1 MKWIGISG
9 SWREKSDEIETK
21 VRNTV
26 REIMERGDGV
36 ISGGALG
43 VDFVVVDEALKHDP
57 DAGRI
62 NVFLPTTLE
71 AYVAHYRKHASWGT
85 ITDADAES
93 LIRQLEGLRRA
104 NPKALIEKTGVDF
117 NEETK
122 KEHYYGRNQDIV
134 SASDELIA
142 FHAKTKGSEGLGM
155 MDTVEKAR
163 KKGIPVTLFQFDL
176 TK

>member
-36 ISGGALG
+36 ISSGALG

-71 AYVAHYRKHASWGT
+71 IGRAH
-85 ITDADAES
+85 
-93 LIRQLEGLRRA
+93 
-104 NPKALIEKTGVDF
+104 V
-117 NEETK
+117 
-122 KEHYYGRNQDIV
+122 
-134 SASDELIA
+134 
-142 FHAKTKGSEGLGM
+142 
-155 MDTVEKAR
+155 
-163 KKGIPVTLFQFDL
+163 
-176 TK
+176 

>member
-36 ISGGALG
+36 ISSGALG

-62 NVFLPTTLE
+62 NVFLSTTLE

-104 NPKALIEKTGVDF
+104 NPKALIEKTG
-117 NEETK
+117 
-122 KEHYYGRNQDIV
+122 
-134 SASDELIA
+134 
-142 FHAKTKGSEGLGM
+142 LGT